1 MTQVWERSRHTGTD
15 LLMLLALADFSD
27 DQGHS
32 YPGVPALATKCRMSV
47 RNAGY
52 ILKTLQASGELEV
65 RLNEGPRG
73 TNCYRIVLEAF
84 QPLQPIAGG
93 KTREWLQPA
102 AGVPAAEGV
111 QSIAGVGMQPTAGV
125 QPIAPLQPTSCAPA
139 IQRRLPLQPTADEP
153 SLNRQEPSSK
163 ARRIR
168 TAPAAVIAFKL
179 PEWVP
184 ADTWADFVSMRRSI
198 RKPMTRAAMS
208 LQIKALEKL
217 RADGQDARAVLEQ
230 SIAASWQ
237 GLFPIKADHRGA
249 RGPVLSSDD
258 VFEGAQ

>member
-15 LLMLLALADFSD
+15 LLMLLALSDFSD
-27 DQGHS
+27 DQGNS

-73 TNCYRIVLEAF
+73 TNCYRIVLEALR
-84 QPLQPIAGG
+84 PLQPV
-93 KTREWLQPA
+93 
-102 AGVPAAEGV
+102 AGVRGTQGV
-111 QSIAGVGMQPTAGV
+111 QSTAGVGMKPTAGV
-125 QPIAPLQPTSCAPA
+125 QPVAPLQPTSDTPA
-139 IQRRLPLQPTADEP
+139 MGFREPLQPTADEP

-163 ARRIR
+163 ARRVR
-168 TAPAAVIAFKL
+168 TAPADVSAFTL
-179 PEWVP
+179 PDWIP
-184 ADTWADFVSMRRSI
+184 ASTWADFVAMRRSI
-198 RKPMTRAAMS
+198 RKAMTPAAMR
-208 LQIKALEKL
+208 LQVKALEKL
-217 RADGQDARAVLEQ
+217 RADGHDPRAVLEQ

-237 GLFPIKADHRGA
+237 GLFPVKADTHGS

-258 VFEGAQ
+258 VFEAAR